1 MAEKKVVGLDNLKI
15 FYNKLKDIFV
25 PKLEGKNYLTSD
37 LGSEGYTQTE
47 VDTIAKQLEE
57 KIHTGGTIDPGSID
71 FTNVNWEAWFNN
83 IEPVSLNDIEANGD
97 ITKYNYFYQTENG
110 YQAATIQYFASIV
123 NKDEK
128 MFFLHPLLS
137 HGYPGFSTRMY
148 VNEQITN
155 AKQNLNYLG
164 YNYGQTTGFNYPDY
178 FSYYIMNIDDET
190 KELSYL
196 PISKTE
202 AKTRGESGEYIFVKA
217 YTPTDIESLINKKIK
232 TFKTSSELQNII
244 DQRIKALVKTD
255 SLNNG

>member
-1 MAEKKVVGLDNLKI
+1 MSEKKVVSLDNLKV
-15 FYNKLKDIFV
+15 FYTK
-25 PKLEGKNYLTSD
+25 
-37 LGSEGYTQTE
+37 TE

-178 FSYYIMNIDDET
+178 FSYYIMDIDDET